1 MPLRPRNWRLV
12 LLVLLLVTA
21 PIVIGYLW
29 MVLGSFNTR
38 VHGITPVGEW
48 NLDNWRFLWEPLGRR
63 PPIWTAVFNTLLFA
77 GGVAALVVVVSSMA
91 AYAISRLHF
100 PGRGWFLG
108 LVLVLHAFPAVSL
121 LIASYYVLAVLGLFD
136 TLIGVVLVMTSFMM
150 PFGTWLLKGFFDG
163 ISWEMEMA
171 ALVDGAS
178 RWTIFRRVALPLVKP
193 GLFALAVFTFLV
205 AWGEFILP
213 YTFIVSGRTWT
224 LSIYLQSMLGD
235 FERADYGLVAAVG
248 LFYMLPAVAVFLLG
262 QRYLLDMYFGGSKG

>member
-1 MPLRPRNWRLV
+1 MPLRPRGWWLI
-12 LLVLLLVTA
+12 LLVLAAITL
-21 PIVIGYLW
+21 PIVVGYLW
-29 MVLGSFNTR
+29 IVIGSFNTR

-48 NLDNWRFLWEPLGRR
+48 TLENWRFVGERVGRR
-63 PPIWTAVFNTLLFA
+63 PPIWTALLNTLLFA
-77 GGVAALVVVVSSMA
+77 GGVSLLVVTVSAMA
-91 AYAISRLHF
+91 AYAISRLSF

-121 LIASYYVLAVLGLFD
+121 LIASYYVLRVLGLFD
-136 TLIGVVLVMTSFMM
+136 SLVGVVLVMTSFMM
-150 PFGTWLLKGFFDG
+150 PFGIWLLKGFFDG

-178 RWTIFRRVALPLVKP
+178 RWRIFRTIALPLVRP

-248 LFYMLPAVAVFLLG
+248 LFYILPAVAVFLVG

>member
-1 MPLRPRNWRLV
+1 MAVRSKSWW
-12 LLVLLLVTA
+12 LLLIVLA
-21 PIVIGYLW
+21 VVSVPIVIGYLW
-29 MVLGSFNTR
+29 LITGSFNTR

-48 NLDNWRFLWEPLGRR
+48 TTENWRFLWENVGRR
-63 PPIWTAVFNTLLFA
+63 PSIWTAALNTLLFA
-77 GGVAALVVVVSSMA
+77 GGVSALVVTVSAMA

-121 LIASYYVLAVLGLFD
+121 LIASYYVLVVLGLFD
-136 TLIGVVLVMTSFMM
+136 TLVGVILVMTSFMM
-150 PFGTWLLKGFFDG
+150 PFGIWLLKGFFDG

-178 RWTIFRRVALPLVKP
+178 RWTIFRKIALPMVRP
-193 GLFALAVFTFLV
+193 GLFALGVFTFLV

-235 FERADYGLVAAVG
+235 FERANYGMVAAVG
-248 LFYMLPAVAVFLLG
+248 VFYMIPAVVVFLIG

>member
-1 MPLRPRNWRLV
+1 MPLRSNGWWIYLV
-12 LLVLLLVTA
+12 ILGALTL

-29 MVLGSFNTR
+29 LVLGSVNER
-38 VHGITPVGEW
+38 VHGITPVGAWTVE
-48 NLDNWRFLWEPLGRR
+48 NWRFLWEPLGRR
-63 PPIWTAVFNTLLFA
+63 PSIWTAAFNTLLFA
-77 GGVAALVVVVSSMA
+77 GGVSTLVVTVSAMA

-100 PGRGWFLG
+100 PGRGAFLG
-108 LVLVLHAFPAVSL
+108 MVLVLHAFPAVSL
-121 LIASYYVLAVLGLFD
+121 LIASYYVLVQLGLFD
-136 TLIGVVLVMTSFMM
+136 TLLGVVLVMTSFMM
-150 PFGTWLLKGFFDG
+150 PFGIWLLKGFFDG

-178 RWTIFRRVALPLVKP
+178 RWRIFWKIALPLVKP

-235 FERADYGLVAAVG
+235 FERANYGLVAAVG
-248 LFYMLPAVAVFLLG
+248 VFYMVPAVAVFFLG